1 MINAG
6 STARLNALGI
16 TQEQLAARLAV
27 TRGAVVQALTKQ
39 NTRYIALLD
48 ALEIMSEEQRRAWL
62 NNSRMPPDIS

>member
-27 TRGAVVQALTKQ
+27 TRGAVVQALIKQ

-48 ALEIMSEEQRRAWL
+48 ALEIMSEEQRSAWL
-62 NNSRMPPDIS
+62 KEQIK

>member
-27 TRGAVVQALTKQ
+27 TRGAVVQALIKQ

-48 ALEIMSEEQRRAWL
+48 ALEIMSEEQRSAWL
-62 NNSRMPPDIS
+62 KEQVK

>member
-27 TRGAVVQALTKQ
+27 TRGSVVQALTKQ

-62 NNSRMPPDIS
+62 KEEVK

>member
-39 NTRYIALLD
+39 NARYIALLD
-48 ALEIMSEEQRRAWL
+48 ALELMSEEQRRAWL
-62 NNSRMPPDIS
+62 KEQVK

>member
-27 TRGAVVQALTKQ
+27 TRGAVVQALIKQ

-62 NNSRMPPDIS
+62 KEQVK